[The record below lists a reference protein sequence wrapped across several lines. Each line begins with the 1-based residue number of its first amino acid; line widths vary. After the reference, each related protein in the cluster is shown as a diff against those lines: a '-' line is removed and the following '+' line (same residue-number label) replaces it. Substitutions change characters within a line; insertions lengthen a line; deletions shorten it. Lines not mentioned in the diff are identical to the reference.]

1 MYGSK
6 QSLAPLVCDLM
17 NLQADDFPD
26 KFMGFFFTQHDL
38 YMSAMISVCV
48 KKVNKTGNKLGWAH
62 FITDDLLLHEDVV
75 SVYIFM
81 LDLTHFHDLWF
92 QKS

>member
-1 MYGSK
+1 
-6 QSLAPLVCDLM
+6 
-17 NLQADDFPD
+17 
-26 KFMGFFFTQHDL
+26 
-38 YMSAMISVCV
+38 MSAMISVSV

-81 LDLTHFHDLWF
+81 SDLTHFHDLWF
-92 QKS
+92 QKN